1 MTPNL
6 ALNDPAFVGVA
17 GKTLPPI
24 DDTQLRS
31 YYKFSETSG
40 DIINVSESSADLGS
54 SADISITGGSYN
66 QNQFGFGY
74 SLLLDGI
81 NDFGQL
87 SSSLSLWNFLHSSTA
102 SYSIAFWIRFVSHAE
117 DDYVL
122 ASIYTNDQGAGIMC
136 PRIESNSKLR
146 QNGTNASTNVFI
158 NTSATSYIANDTD
171 YFFTFTYDQ
180 SLASGNATT
189 FKNASETNSGTKTA
203 ATPLNGD
210 SSYPLLLAKHPNA
223 SSGYG
228 NFYIAEMSIWG
239 RVLSDSEISDLYNG
253 GLGRGIY

>member
-1 MTPNL
+1 MSYLVNPYMVTP
-6 ALNDPAFVGVA
+6 ALD
-17 GKTLPPI
+17 PI
-24 DDTQLRS
+24 DDTGLKA
-31 YYKFSETSG
+31 YYKFNETSG
-40 DIINVSESSADLGS
+40 SIINVSESSDTLGS
-54 SADISITGGSYN
+54 SVDISMTGGTYN
-66 QNQFGFGY
+66 QSQLPLGY

-102 SYSIAFWIRFVSHAE
+102 KYSICFWIRFVSHAE

-158 NTSATSYIANDTD
+158 NTSATSYISNATD

-180 SLASGNATT
+180 SLASGNGTT
-189 FKNASETNSGTKTA
+189 FKNASETNSGTKTG
-203 ATPLNGD
+203 ATPLDAD
-210 SSYPLLLAKHPNA
+210 SSYPLLIGKNPNA

-228 NFYIAEMSIWG
+228 NFYISEMSIFS
-239 RVLSDSEISDLYNG
+239 RVLSDSEISNLWNG
-253 GLGRGIY
+253 GSGRSIY